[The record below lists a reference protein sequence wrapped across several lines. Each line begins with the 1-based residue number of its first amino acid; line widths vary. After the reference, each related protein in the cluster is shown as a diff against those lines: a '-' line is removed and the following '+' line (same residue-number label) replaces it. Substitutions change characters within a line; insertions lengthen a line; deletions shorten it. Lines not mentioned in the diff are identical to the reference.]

1 MSRLTPAQREELAEL
16 LAAELR
22 RLERSMD
29 MSEERAQP
37 VMLDQTA
44 VGRLSRMDSL
54 QNQAMA
60 QGLRDR
66 EAARYAALVRA
77 LERLEE
83 GSYGT
88 CSKCDGE
95 IAYGRLLVIP
105 ETDACG
111 DCAA

>member
-1 MSRLTPAQREELAEL
+1 MSSLTAEQLDELAEI
-16 LAAELR
+16 LASEIR

-29 MSEERAQP
+29 LSEEHART
-37 VMLDQTA
+37 VVLDQTA

-60 QGLRDR
+60 QGLHDR
-66 EAARYAALVRA
+66 EAARYAALMRA
-77 LERLEE
+77 VERLEE

-88 CSKCDGE
+88 CSECGGE

-105 ETDACG
+105 EADVCG
-111 DCAA
+111 DCAG

>member
-1 MSRLTPAQREELAEL
+1 MSPLTAEQLEELAAI
-16 LAAELR
+16 LAAEIR

-29 MSEERAQP
+29 LSEEHARP
-37 VMLDQTA
+37 VVLDQTA

-54 QNQAMA
+54 QSQAMA

-66 EAARYAALVRA
+66 EAARYAALVQA
-77 LERLEE
+77 VERLEE

-88 CSKCDGE
+88 CSECGGE

-105 ETDACG
+105 EADTCG
-111 DCAA
+111 GCSG